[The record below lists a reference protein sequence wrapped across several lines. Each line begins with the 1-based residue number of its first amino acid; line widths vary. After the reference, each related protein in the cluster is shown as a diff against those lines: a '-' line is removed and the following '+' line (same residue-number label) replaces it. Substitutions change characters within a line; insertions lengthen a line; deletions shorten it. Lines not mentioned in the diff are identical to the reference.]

1 MYNTF
6 IKQKL
11 IVFYGRRSGGV
22 GLKIAIC
29 DDIKT
34 DAESVHRLIRQY
46 EAEKNIEID
55 CRVFYTY
62 EDMLRSDTDFDVFIL
77 DYKMPGMNG
86 MDFAR
91 MIRET
96 YTSDKT
102 VIFVTSFPEIVYD
115 AFEVRTHRFLIKPID
130 KAKLFEALDACFKP
144 SAVNKKSI
152 IKSDGRTELVDFDNV
167 LYFESDKNNIKI
179 FFIDRDYCL
188 SWRKTIASAEEDLR
202 KHGFFRIHRAYLIN
216 LHMVKSFNS
225 KFVTM
230 SNGDELPISAKK
242 YAEFC
247 KVYIQTMAE

>member
-11 IVFYGRRSGGV
+11 IVFYGRSSGGV

-96 YTSDKT
+96 YTNDKT

-130 KAKLFEALDACFKP
+130 KAKLFLDAFVLVLNLIGQILMSWAYMDQWYLWNLVNIFSILLWTNRLM
-144 SAVNKKSI
+144 SA
-152 IKSDGRTELVDFDNV
+152 
-167 LYFESDKNNIKI
+167 ESDSYTIVMVIKYSFYLLNSI
-179 FFIDRDYCL
+179 NGLRIWLKL
-188 SWRKTIASAEEDLR
+188 SRPVSQPSGEKA
-202 KHGFFRIHRAYLIN
+202 
-216 LHMVKSFNS
+216 
-225 KFVTM
+225 
-230 SNGDELPISAKK
+230 
-242 YAEFC
+242 
-247 KVYIQTMAE
+247 